1 MHSPR
6 CRFNFI
12 MLQPRPLKAI
22 LLNPWV
28 PASPLQTMTSQMAT
42 NTAAE
47 LQYNGWD
54 ACLVPPSVW
63 YAPLISTCPQSQIKK
78 IPYVTSQSQGD
89 ASPVDQTESDPPLNS
104 TEHLRVSQ
112 MDSTDS
118 LVSNFPWRVKG
129 DFEMMSYECLQS
141 STPSEDPGIQI
152 LGQCHIWVLPQMSV
166 TEQHQKIHPKAWW
179 RWQHELSLACLV
191 CFNVLMANT
200 RNRDNVSEE
209 SAL

>member
-6 CRFNFI
+6 CRFNFV

-28 PASPLQTMTSQMAT
+28 PVSPLQTRTSQMAT

-47 LQYNGWD
+47 LQYNDWD

-63 YAPLISTCPQSQIKK
+63 YAPLISTCPQSQIEK

-89 ASPVDQTESDPPLNS
+89 ASLVDQTEPDPPSNS

-118 LVSNFPWRVKG
+118 
-129 DFEMMSYECLQS
+129 QS
-141 STPSEDPGIQI
+141 RFQFSLKSQRGI
-152 LGQCHIWVLPQMSV
+152 LKWCHMNACKVLYFLKFQGS
-166 TEQHQKIHPKAWW
+166 
-179 RWQHELSLACLV
+179 RY
-191 CFNVLMANT
+191 
-200 RNRDNVSEE
+200 
-209 SAL
+209 